1 MNFFLNQIGE
11 ELLQEVHEQREACGD
26 GSAHAPD
33 KGIKTWVQRIFEGTL
48 TNETRCLTCETI
60 TSRDEAFLD
69 LSLEIEENTSIT
81 SCLRN
86 FSGIETL
93 NKADKFYC
101 DKCCSLQ
108 EAHKSIRIK
117 RTPNILALHLKRFK
131 YLEDVGRLKKLS
143 HRVVFPA
150 QLKLNNTTDDDDDA
164 TFSLFAV
171 VVHVGSGRPLRCHNL
186 SQQSVW
192 LCAVQ
197 LFVCIQTV
205 CLQSEC
211 LFAVALRVGSGMP
224 RGPCHVAWSSLFAC
238 IRLSL
243 HIFIG
248 MNHGHYVSLVKIY
261 EQWFLFDD
269 DTVESI
275 DESQLQ
281 TCFGSA
287 QEGSGNYSGYILFYQ
302 KVTADGMFA
311 SPSRR

>member
-1 MNFFLNQIGE
+1 M
-11 ELLQEVHEQREACGD
+11 QEVHEQQEACGD

-171 VVHVGSGRPLRCHNL
+171 VVHVGSG
-186 SQQSVW
+186 
-192 LCAVQ
+192 
-197 LFVCIQTV
+197 
-205 CLQSEC
+205 
-211 LFAVALRVGSGMP
+211 
-224 RGPCHVAWSSLFAC
+224 
-238 IRLSL
+238 
-243 HIFIG
+243 

-302 KVTADGMFA
+302 KVTTDGMFA

>member
-186 SQQSVW
+186 SQQS
-192 LCAVQ
+192 LSSQYGCVQ
-197 LFVCIQTV
+197 SSCLFAFRLSVCSQNV
-205 CLQSEC
+205 CLQSRCVSGAVC
-211 LFAVALRVGSGMP
+211 LAVLATWPGQ
-224 RGPCHVAWSSLFAC
+224 AY
-238 IRLSL
+238 L
-243 HIFIG
+243 H
-248 MNHGHYVSLVKIY
+248 
-261 EQWFLFDD
+261 
-269 DTVESI
+269 
-275 DESQLQ
+275 
-281 TCFGSA
+281 
-287 QEGSGNYSGYILFYQ
+287 
-302 KVTADGMFA
+302 A
-311 SPSRR
+311 SD